1 MSDEDQNRIIIRD
14 AKMARFTDP
23 FTPFCSNGSSI
34 PESYYAY
41 FTFEDVPDMVD
52 EQFLA
57 GSLAEDGIY
66 RARSRF
72 QPKITIQAEPH
83 IVSRASGGYE
93 LINDGHT
100 QNKLYSEYL
109 RLMKLSE
116 IAKMRRTANQMFVG
130 VSATLV
136 LDVFQYSNPVKK
148 GTGLSWREIII
159 PDDMLDQI
167 ASNVLKGSDYE

>member
-1 MSDEDQNRIIIRD
+1 MSDEDKDDQNRIIIRD

-23 FTPFCSNGSSI
+23 FTPFCSNGSPI

-41 FTFEDVPDMVD
+41 FTFEDVSDMAD
-52 EQFLA
+52 EHFLTETLTEY
-57 GSLAEDGIY
+57 GVY

-72 QPKITIQAEPH
+72 QPKITIGTTGS
-83 IVSRASGGYE
+83 VDRRALESSY
-93 LINDGHT
+93 T
-100 QNKLYSEYL
+100 RFWQ
-109 RLMKLSE
+109 LSE

-136 LDVFQYSNPVKK
+136 LVVFQYHNSVKK